1 MSIKTNYLKY
11 IFALISDSAS
21 LTMAGCSPL
30 VLVAVSSL
38 LSIANTADN
47 TYMNYNK
54 IFQQGN
60 KRMNIIIFSLK
71 TLKREYDKKEVSSLH
86 WCHIIYQ
93 NCLFCPILPILEKVD

>member
-30 VLVAVSSL
+30 VLVAVSSF

-60 KRMNIIIFSLK
+60 KRMNIIIF
-71 TLKREYDKKEVSSLH
+71 TLKNV
-86 WCHIIYQ
+86 
-93 NCLFCPILPILEKVD
+93 